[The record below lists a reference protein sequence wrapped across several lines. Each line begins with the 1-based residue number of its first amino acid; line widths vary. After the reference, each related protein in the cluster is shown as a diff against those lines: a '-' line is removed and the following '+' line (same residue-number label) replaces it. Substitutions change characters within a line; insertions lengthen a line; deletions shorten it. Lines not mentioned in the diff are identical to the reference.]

1 MDGGRLQ
8 VSEMEGGFTLFEVV
22 VSIALL
28 GLILTASLGLLGVGL
43 RSMWAS
49 REYTRAVLLA
59 RQKLQEI
66 LIRAPGDRF
75 ADQGSDGP
83 YLWSAEIMPE
93 EHGGEE
99 LPGQLLRLRVRVSW
113 AGRAKEKIV
122 EMVTLAA
129 SVDEE
134 KLAGSVVPE
143 LAGGRLNPGGA
154 RRVSHFSSP
163 GESSRSFPGGSRR

>member
-8 VSEMEGGFTLFEVV
+8 HSGNEGGFTLFEVV
-22 VSIALL
+22 VAIALL
-28 GLILTASLGLLGVGL
+28 GLILAASFGLLGVGL

-49 REYTRAVLLA
+49 REYTWAVLLA

-66 LIRAPGDRF
+66 SLRTPEDGF
-75 ADQGSDGP
+75 ADQGSDRA

-99 LPGQLLRLRVRVSW
+99 LPAQLFQLRVRVSW
-113 AGRAKEKIV
+113 AGRAKEKSV

-129 SVDEE
+129 SFDEE
-134 KLAGSVVPE
+134 KLAGTVMPE
-143 LAGGRLNPGGA
+143 SERGRPNLGGA
-154 RRVSHFSSP
+154 SRVSDFSSP
-163 GESSRSFPGGSRR
+163 GKSLRSFPGGSRR